1 MISEHQHKGEI
12 FNCDICDFS
21 TSRKVGLGIHKSKIH
36 NGIEQLDGCE
46 SSSEESDNYAQSY
59 WERDYMG
66 TTYQTYLDVIENIK
80 SADIT
85 EEEKSSETERA
96 LKAREDE
103 FLKDGLTL
111 DFIHKRWPPWS
122 SGGGYW

>member
-1 MISEHQHKGEI
+1 
-12 FNCDICDFS
+12 
-21 TSRKVGLGIHKSKIH
+21 
-36 NGIEQLDGCE
+36 
-46 SSSEESDNYAQSY
+46 
-59 WERDYMG
+59 MG

-103 FLKDGLTL
+103 FLRDGLTL

-122 SGGGYW
+122 SGGGYL